1 MDIQLINNLGNRYSY
16 TLLAKATATPKEA
29 PSFNRIVYSAAHVV
43 SNPLAA
49 ADPWISTPL
58 DWEATLAYRRYL
70 WSLGFGVAEA
80 MDTAQR
86 GMGCLLY
93 TSPSPRDS

>member
-1 MDIQLINNLGNRYSY
+1 MEIQLINHQGNRYSY
-16 TLLAKATATPKEA
+16 NMLAKATVTPKQT

-49 ADPWISTPL
+49 ADPWINTPL

-70 WSLGFGVAEA
+70 WSLGFGVA
-80 MDTAQR
+80 
-86 GMGCLLY
+86 G
-93 TSPSPRDS
+93 